1 MTGFMIDLV
10 LMLTMVGLLGVVLVL
25 HFKLKEFGRD
35 ALRVPALADDLTKAI
50 TTSRTAMQDL
60 AKSARTDGTLLE
72 EYTGKAS
79 RSIQE
84 LTYLID
90 RAEKVLERF
99 DTHLSNGAMR
109 LSHAAE
115 TIAPASAEPPKA
127 APQPTATP
135 TTAPRPMDRTAQRSG
150 QHTGQHMGQSGQAAI
165 MPGRYKKEMATP
177 QTSEPS
183 AQTPFKPT
191 SFGATAAAYGSAS
204 KMALGGNS
212 AENDETPPVASEAEL
227 ELRRALGGS
236 V

>member
-10 LMLTMVGLLGVVLVL
+10 LMLTMAGLLGVVLVL

-50 TTSRTAMQDL
+50 TTSRTAMQEL
-60 AKSARTDGTLLE
+60 AKSARTDGALLE
-72 EYTGKAS
+72 EYTSKAA
-79 RSIQE
+79 RNIHE

-99 DTHLSNGAMR
+99 DTHISNGTMR
-109 LSHAAE
+109 LHSAGTETATAA
-115 TIAPASAEPPKA
+115 ASSMPAAKPA
-127 APQPTATP
+127 PTATP
-135 TTAPRPMDRTAQRSG
+135 TTAPRPLDRGTSSAQHG
-150 QHTGQHMGQSGQAAI
+150 TGASSSQAAI

-177 QTSEPS
+177 QTSEPT
-183 AQTPFKPT
+183 AQKPFKPT

-204 KMALGGNS
+204 KMANATTTTDS
-212 AENDETPPVASEAEL
+212 NDTPPVASEAEL